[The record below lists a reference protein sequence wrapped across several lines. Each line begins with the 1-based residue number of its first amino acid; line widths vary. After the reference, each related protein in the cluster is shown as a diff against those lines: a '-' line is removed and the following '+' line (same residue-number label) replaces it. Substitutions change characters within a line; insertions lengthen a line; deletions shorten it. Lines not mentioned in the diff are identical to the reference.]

1 MSTDAAFSVNTMS
14 ADTMTANDVCTSA
27 HMLPVYTNLAE
38 EEGNLEVHNL
48 SIKMPFKLHGQL
60 TQLVHSEP
68 GSMYARGKQELTI
81 WRGFHAVACCWELQ
95 ILHQLNLSPAS
106 RQEDISNV
114 EKKRIHLLAS
124 IYEKPG
130 NILGCSVSSNALGI
144 ACNQDGVTQV
154 AGVPHQTAGRFIFW
168 SC

>member
-1 MSTDAAFSVNTMS
+1 
-14 ADTMTANDVCTSA
+14 MTANDVCN
-27 HMLPVYTNLAE
+27 MLSVYTKLAE
-38 EEGNLEVHNL
+38 EEGDLEVHNL

-68 GSMYARGKQELTI
+68 GSVNARGKQELTI
-81 WRGFHAVACCWELQ
+81 WRRFHAVACCRELQ

-114 EKKRIHLLAS
+114 EKKKTHLLAS

-130 NILGCSVSSNALGI
+130 NIVGCPVTSNALGM
-144 ACNQDGVTQV
+144 ACKPGWC
-154 AGVPHQTAGRFIFW
+154 VPGCWGATSDCRTVYLLVPLWVQ
-168 SC
+168 